1 MAVLHHHEFGD
12 AAGTPVLAVHGIGA
26 HGRRW
31 RRLGDERLT
40 DRRVIAVDLRGHGRS
55 TYDGP
60 WSVPQ
65 HVTDLV
71 DTLDATGVTAPV
83 DVLSHSFGGVLALAL
98 LARHPERVS
107 RIVLLD
113 PALGFPGDDSSA
125 MALGVIEHPGW
136 ATVDEA
142 LVARNSGFGDEIH
155 PNVREEIDEHLVL
168 GDDGRY
174 RFRVHRPAVV
184 TAWGELALPIPAVPP
199 VPTLLV
205 PAAQADFVTP
215 GVESELAN
223 RFGTRLTTVRIDA
236 GHLLYWE
243 RFDETADAVVD
254 FLGDRPGRPG

>member
-1 MAVLHHHEFGD
+1 MTVLHHHEFGD
-12 AAGTPVLAVHGIGA
+12 PAGSPLLAVHGIGA

-31 RRLGDERLT
+31 RRLGDEALAG
-40 DRRVIAVDLRGHGRS
+40 RRVIAVDLRGHGRS

-65 HVTDLV
+65 HVSDLV
-71 DTLDATGVTAPV
+71 DTLDAVGIDGPI
-83 DVLSHSFGGVLALAL
+83 DVLSHSFGGVLAIAL
-98 LARHPERVS
+98 LAREPRRVA

-113 PALGFPGDDSSA
+113 PALRFPGADASE

-136 ATVDEA
+136 ESVDEA
-142 LVARNSGFGDEIH
+142 LLARNAGLGDDIH
-155 PNVREEIDEHLVL
+155 PSVREEIDEHLVL

-184 TAWGELALPIPAVPP
+184 TAWGELCLPIPHVTP

-205 PAAQADFVTP
+205 PATDADFVTP
-215 GVESELAN
+215 QVEAELAD
-223 RFGTRLTTVRIDA
+223 RFGPLLTTVRVAA

-243 RFDETADAVVD
+243 RFDETAAVVAD
-254 FLGDRPGRPG
+254 FLGD

>member
-1 MAVLHHHEFGD
+1 MTVLHHHEFGD
-12 AAGTPVLAVHGIGA
+12 PAGAPLLAVHGIGA

-31 RRLGDERLT
+31 RRLGDEALA

-71 DTLDATGVTAPV
+71 DTLDAAGVVGPV
-83 DVLSHSFGGVLALAL
+83 DVLSHSFGGVLAIAL
-98 LARHPERVS
+98 LIREPGRVA

-113 PALGFPGDDSSA
+113 PALCFPGADASEA
-125 MALGVIEHPGW
+125 ALGVIEHPGW
-136 ATVDEA
+136 ETVDEA
-142 LVARNSGFGDEIH
+142 LVARNAGLGDEIH
-155 PNVREEIDEHLVL
+155 PSVREEIDEHLVL
-168 GDDGRY
+168 GADGRY

-184 TAWGELALPIPAVPP
+184 TAWGELCLPIPEVSTVST

-205 PAAQADFVTP
+205 PAMRADFVTP
-215 GVESELAN
+215 EVEAELAD
-223 RFGTRLTTVRIDA
+223 RFGSSLTTVRVDA

-243 RFDETADAVVD
+243 QFDETAAVVAG
-254 FLGDRPGRPG
+254 FLAG